1 MTQLIPIKEKTEL
14 EQKFLDAL
22 FGEAAGD
29 IPLAMKMAGY
39 ASTTRSTY
47 LVRALKNDIIELC
60 RTELALNSPKAV
72 IKLIGVLDSPT
83 DLGNKERLSAIKEI
97 LDRAGLVKVDKVEHI
112 GNVPGSIFILPPK
125 KPLDEDT
132 EVLLETNTEE
142 ASA

>member
-1 MTQLIPIKEKTEL
+1 MKQLIPIKEKTEL

-22 FGEAAGD
+22 FGDASGD
-29 IPLAMKMAGY
+29 VKLAMKMAGY
-39 ASTTRSTY
+39 ATNTPSTY
-47 LVRALKNDIIELC
+47 LIRALKNDIIELC

-97 LDRAGLVKVDKVEHI
+97 LDRAGLVKVDKVEHT

-132 EVLLETNTEE
+132 EVLLEADTK
-142 ASA
+142 ASPA